1 MLLAPR
7 KSSILRRVG
16 TRSTG
21 WIGVDVGAGAIKLAQ
36 LERRSQ
42 HWHLAQTALVPLPEP
57 GQLTLQTVSEGRLAA
72 LVRQA
77 LASCGRFR
85 GRQAAFVLS
94 PAAGELLTLEVPS
107 ASDDDLRDMIR
118 QELAAQRD
126 SAGDDFEFDY
136 WNTLPSVA
144 TPDQG
149 VVALNVLAIR
159 RDLAEQAGA
168 ELYAAGLTCREL
180 DGTPFTLAR
189 AVSLA
194 TGDAPTSGAVA
205 MLDWGHASAMFTVIA
220 GGQPIFARTLRNC
233 GCAGL
238 TQAVAAALCL
248 SDYEAWHLLSTCG
261 VPSDA
266 GPSSTNRELQEFVAE
281 LVHGPIEEILGELN
295 KTLAFLKHQSPEL
308 TPQLVWLAGGAP
320 QFVTSAN
327 TSRRGWE

>member
-1 MLLAPR
+1 
-7 KSSILRRVG
+7 
-16 TRSTG
+16 
-21 WIGVDVGAGAIKLAQ
+21 
-36 LERRSQ
+36 
-42 HWHLAQTALVPLPEP
+42 
-57 GQLTLQTVSEGRLAA
+57 
-72 LVRQA
+72 
-77 LASCGRFR
+77 
-85 GRQAAFVLS
+85 
-94 PAAGELLTLEVPS
+94 
-107 ASDDDLRDMIR
+107 
-118 QELAAQRD
+118 
-126 SAGDDFEFDY
+126 
-136 WNTLPSVA
+136 
-144 TPDQG
+144 
-149 VVALNVLAIR
+149 
-159 RDLAEQAGA
+159 
-168 ELYAAGLTCREL
+168 
-180 DGTPFTLAR
+180 
-189 AVSLA
+189 
-194 TGDAPTSGAVA
+194 
-205 MLDWGHASAMFTVIA
+205 MFTVIA